1 MVFYNSKYEDISEAK
16 PKDDGLAVIGVMI
29 QVYRLAITP
38 YCKQKQNV
46 LNKYHTIR
54 GKKKSKIVM

>member
-16 PKDDGLAVIGVMI
+16 SKDDGLAVIGVMI

-38 YCKQKQNV
+38 YCKQKQNT
-46 LNKYHTIR
+46 LNKYHR